1 MQKRAFD
8 YTQSIPLIVS
18 SAEDTDDPNNDKE
31 KNEPVHLIKG
41 CFAFPSE
48 ARIIL
53 PPHKMDISFIANFGT
68 LSEHEAR
75 LWSDWAAENCV
86 ESRMRES
93 DGAWQLLG
101 LMSTQ
106 CDAVN
111 MRRKLRTIADK
122 WGSPLPAK
130 LGHGWL
136 KVISADEFHAISN
149 EEDAR
154 KDVLPP
160 SDVESAAH
168 RNTSAACHRTS
179 DLRSPILPQAPA
191 VRCGASVLSPTF
203 ADAARERLQLLLA
216 T

>member
-1 MQKRAFD
+1 MDGAF
-8 YTQSIPLIVS
+8 V
-18 SAEDTDDPNNDKE
+18 
-31 KNEPVHLIKG
+31 
-41 CFAFPSE
+41 
-48 ARIIL
+48 
-53 PPHKMDISFIANFGT
+53 ANFGT
-68 LSEHEAR
+68 LLSEHEAR
-75 LWSDWAAENCV
+75 LWSEWAAENCV

-111 MRRKLRTIADK
+111 MKRKLRTIADK

-168 RNTSAACHRTS
+168 RNTSAACHRH
-179 DLRSPILPQAPA
+179 LPFPSEAWTA
-191 VRCGASVLSPTF
+191 VRCGASVLAPSF
-203 ADAARERLQLLLA
+203 AASAREKLQLLLA
-216 T
+216 K